1 MFTRKSTLY
10 FSLAVATLTIGLLL
24 GDFQMGILT
33 LGLASLFFLAN
44 VWGLPETV
52 DVKLNR
58 RIVPDQTF
66 GDEDITVE
74 QHIENMDKTS
84 LVNLELVEIIS
95 EKKITPR
102 RGTNKTMASLGAFE
116 KQELDFEFP
125 SPPRGNYQ
133 IGPLILRARDPY
145 GFYMVERK
153 LGPETLSVIPRP
165 ERITGAQL
173 RPRHV
178 LAWPGTI
185 PSRSMGI
192 GTEFYSMRKYVPG
205 DDPKRINW
213 KASARQNELIVN
225 ETEAERITDVMVV
238 LDTDVTIF
246 EEAEDELLE
255 RGIRA
260 AASMASLLLR
270 QGNRVGLILQGGER
284 GSLPVGFG
292 KRHERRI
299 LYLLAEAKPGR
310 PTVSTSYVMNLLARR
325 MLPSLSQIVIISP
338 LLEPEIRE
346 GVNQLAQAGYKM
358 LVVSPMPTPPSK
370 FGFETERIGFRLAM
384 LERSITLLSLEKSST
399 VINWPREIPFSVV
412 LSKVNRQRPIRT
424 A

>member
-44 VWGLPETV
+44 VWGL
-52 DVKLNR
+52 
-58 RIVPDQTF
+58 
-66 GDEDITVE
+66 

-102 RGTNKTMASLGAFE
+102 RGTNETMASLGAFE
-116 KQELDFEFP
+116 KQEVDFEFP

-178 LAWPGTI
+178 LAWPGTF

-246 EEAEDELLE
+246 EEAEDELFE

-325 MLPSLSQIVIISP
+325 MLPSRSQIVIISP

-412 LSKVNRQRPIRT
+412 LLKVNRQRLILT